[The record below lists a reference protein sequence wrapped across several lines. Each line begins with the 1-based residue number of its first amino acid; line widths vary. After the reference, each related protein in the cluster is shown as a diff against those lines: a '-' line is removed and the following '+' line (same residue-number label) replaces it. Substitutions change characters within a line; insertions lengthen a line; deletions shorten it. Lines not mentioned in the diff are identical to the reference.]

1 MFIIDF
7 FKSLFNKKEV
17 KTENIPAEKPITIDH
32 SVEINNEP
40 KEVIEEEKKEETSIS
55 SIEEAVESKEE
66 VYLEDIHNADISEPS
81 IEDTSDNIEEE
92 KVEESEEI
100 PKEVIIDPIPEEM
113 EMEEEEEGKDPKF
126 SVEEIQVLK
135 DILRPIVKS
144 YNYKKK
150 SDFAHYAEFV
160 KTIKCFLTTAK
171 DSELL
176 IFRPT
181 QSDTYNNEIGLFV
194 RKCILK
200 EFKDGLVAAGINDL
214 DIECTGGKIKIRK
227 KI

>member
-7 FKSLFNKKEV
+7 FKSLFNKKET
-17 KTENIPAEKPITIDH
+17 KTENIPTEKPITIDH
-32 SVEINNEP
+32 SIEINNEP
-40 KEVIEEEKKEETSIS
+40 EEVVEEKKEESSVS

-66 VYLEDIHNADISEPS
+66 VYLEDIHNTDISEPS
-81 IEDTSDNIEEE
+81 TEDTSSDTEEE

-100 PKEVIIDPIPEEM
+100 PEDVIIDPIPEEM
-113 EMEEEEEGKDPKF
+113 EMEEEEEKDPKF
-126 SVEEIQVLK
+126 SVEEIQVIK

-144 YNYKKK
+144 YNYEKK

>member
-144 YNYKKK
+144 YNYEKK

>member
-7 FKSLFNKKEV
+7 FKSLFNKKET
-17 KTENIPAEKPITIDH
+17 KTENIPAEKPIAIDH

-40 KEVIEEEKKEETSIS
+40 EEVIEE
-55 SIEEAVESKEE
+55 AVKSKEE
-66 VYLEDIHNADISEPS
+66 VYLEDIHSADISEPS
-81 IEDTSDNIEEE
+81 TEDASNNIEEE
-92 KVEESEEI
+92 KVEDSEEI
-100 PKEVIIDPIPEEM
+100 PEEIIIDPIPEEM
-113 EMEEEEEGKDPKF
+113 EMEEEKDPKF
-126 SVEEIQVLK
+126 SVEEIQVIK

-144 YNYKKK
+144 YNYEKK